1 MDDPLV
7 PKRLEDAITLVGTCL
22 DMAPR
27 FERYRRQ
34 RENNLFEWETIPG
47 TKKVDHKRAVK
58 MYERAAGDKTLPSD
72 LRPPIVLKV
81 CSQFSEILCAY

>member
-7 PKRLEDAITLVGTCL
+7 PKRLEDAITLVGTCM

-47 TKKVDHKRAVK
+47 TKRVNHKRAVK
-58 MYERAAGDKTLPSD
+58 MYERAAGDKTLPSY
-72 LRPPIVLKV
+72 LRPPLVLKV
-81 CSQFSEILCAY
+81 CLKVPDLRSTR